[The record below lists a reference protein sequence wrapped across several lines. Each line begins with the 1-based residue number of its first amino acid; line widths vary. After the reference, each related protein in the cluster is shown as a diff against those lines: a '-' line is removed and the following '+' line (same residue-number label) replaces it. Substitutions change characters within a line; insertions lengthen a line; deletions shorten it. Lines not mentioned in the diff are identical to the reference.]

1 MKNLITKLIILTFA
15 TNLIFASNYEYPQLY
30 KDPKNM
36 GMGGV
41 GIATDGGTS
50 SLFYNTAS
58 LRDMKKNDWNV
69 DILAIDI
76 AVGENMLDFIEDMGD
91 ANDLDGNE
99 ETKKMLEVT
108 ENYLGENL
116 HFGASLAPFKL
127 GKRFGQ
133 YSMAVATIAGLH
145 LNTKTHRGSGSA
157 GLVEMSGLFYN
168 GVVVG
173 GSKDINSV
181 KLYGFA
187 IKDISVGAGVK
198 ILNHKTISAQLALSD
213 LVDDNLSDR
222 FEDDYTKDGSD
233 VVLDLGIKA
242 KVYRGIVA
250 GASIQNM
257 GGIASGDEEIPMTV
271 NTGVSYK
278 QKFKRVWL
286 NSYQVG
292 FDYVD
297 ILHSY
302 NQDSD
307 ILKRTR
313 LGATANII
321 NSYFGDIEAQ
331 IGFYQTYLTYGFNFR
346 AGALKIAYASYQ
358 EEVGAATAQDGDQR
372 QILQFSIGW

>member
-108 ENYLGENL
+108 ENYLG
-116 HFGASLAPFKL
+116 
-127 GKRFGQ
+127 
-133 YSMAVATIAGLH
+133 
-145 LNTKTHRGSGSA
+145 
-157 GLVEMSGLFYN
+157 
-168 GVVVG
+168 
-173 GSKDINSV
+173 
-181 KLYGFA
+181 
-187 IKDISVGAGVK
+187 GVK

-321 NSYFGDIEAQ
+321 NGYFGDIEAQ